1 VFSRSTFILLKLIEN
16 LWRARDRAKASD
28 NAVLSQ
34 AIKIIMN
41 SFYGVLGTTG
51 CRFFDSRLVSSI
63 TRRGHQIIIESKD
76 FIEEQGYQ
84 VIYGDTDSVFIHIQH
99 ESADG
104 VKIIGNQLADQLTAW
119 WTARLKAEM
128 QIESCLELEFET
140 HFQKFLMPTVRG
152 AETGSKKR
160 YAGLVRTGDK
170 PEDFRLVFK
179 GLETVRSD
187 WSPLARLFQQQLYEK
202 IFLDEP
208 FEEFIKL
215 TVAQVLEGKE
225 KDNLVLRRRL
235 RRKLD
240 DYIKN
245 VPPHVQAARKADV
258 IRKEKGLPEA
268 FGQGG
273 WVEYVMTVNGP
284 EPKQYQTSAIDVDF
298 YVERQI
304 APIADSILVFK
315 GTSMKELLD
324 KQMGLF

>member
-1 VFSRSTFILLKLIEN
+1 
-16 LWRARDRAKASD
+16 
-28 NAVLSQ
+28 
-34 AIKIIMN
+34 MN

-63 TRRGHQIIIESKD
+63 TRRGHQIIIDSKE
-76 FIEEQGYQ
+76 FLEQQGYQ
-84 VIYGDTDSVFIHIQH
+84 VIYGDTDSVFVHIKNNTTISV
-99 ESADG
+99 EETGNKLA
-104 VKIIGNQLADQLTAW
+104 NQLTHW
-119 WTARLKAEM
+119 WTTRLKEEM

-152 AETGSKKR
+152 ADTGSKKR
-160 YAGLVRTGDK
+160 YAGLVRNSDN

-187 WSPLARLFQQQLYEK
+187 WSPLARQFQQQLYRR

-208 FEEFIKL
+208 YEEFVKQ
-215 TVAQVLEGKE
+215 TVADVLAGHES
-225 KDNLVLRRRL
+225 DDLILRRRL
-235 RRKLD
+235 RRKLN
-240 DYIKN
+240 DYVKN
-245 VPPHVQAARKADV
+245 VPPHAQAARKAEAV
-258 IRKEKGLPEA
+258 RKEKGLPQM
-268 FGQGG
+268 FDQGG

-284 EPKQYQTSAIDVDF
+284 EPRQYRSAPIDVDF